1 MAKRQDKSNKT
12 AHVLNLITSPAQK
25 QAAAQKAAEAAAD
38 SLTEADL
45 TESPAAGDEAAEAAE
60 INQQAAQV
68 RQPLIPPILQVAN
81 HHDENLAEQ
90 INNALAQELAADE
103 AAAGQA
109 QGPQPVNAP
118 SAPPLA
124 EQPPQSNPSPQP
136 QADVPPAPQVNTSQ
150 PQAATPPPAP
160 LPQIPP
166 RPEPA
171 PFKLPASAIVS
182 SFSIPE
188 APPVPPLQE
197 ELQYVN
203 IMQKLVE
210 SMAQDYIEKLGV
222 CRCLRCQE
230 DVKALALTNLG
241 PKYTVF
247 PASERIPMLT
257 LYERRYASVVAAELT
272 KACAIVKANP
282 RHN

>member
-1 MAKRQDKSNKT
+1 MAKKQDKSNKT

-25 QAAAQKAAEAAAD
+25 QAAAQRAAD
-38 SLTEADL
+38 VAADNLTEAD
-45 TESPAAGDEAAEAAE
+45 SAADDEAAEAAAV
-60 INQQAAQV
+60 NQQAAQV

-90 INNALAQELAADE
+90 INDALIQELEEEE
-103 AAAGQA
+103 AATEQPKPAPVPKPAPNPAATQ
-109 QGPQPVNAP
+109 PQPANVQTANVQPARPEPQAKPLDEPPRAAAP
-118 SAPPLA
+118 QDNP
-124 EQPPQSNPSPQP
+124 PPQ
-136 QADVPPAPQVNTSQ
+136 
-150 PQAATPPPAP
+150 
-160 LPQIPP
+160 
-166 RPEPA
+166 PEPA

-188 APPVPPLQE
+188 PPPAPPIQE

-203 IMQKLVE
+203 VMQKLVE
-210 SMAQDYIEKLGV
+210 SMAPEYIKKLGV
-222 CRCLRCQE
+222 CKCLRCQE

-247 PASERIPMLT
+247 PVSERIPMLT
-257 LYERRYASVVAAELT
+257 LYERRYASLVAAELT
-272 KACAIVKANP
+272 KACAVVKANP